1 MNAVAEPIAFQLPK
15 RPRVKEKDPL
25 PDQRKLAVIP
35 IRACTD
41 RKLTEGM
48 LRVLILLCSYCNR
61 AGITWVGQTKLGTD
75 LGVSRQ
81 AVTKQ
86 MTKLQAA
93 GYIEVI
99 AKGFRGA
106 RANTIRVI
114 FDPSVDAE
122 TAMAITSRYEDTR
135 PPAIKEKQDRE
146 MTEPIDPEGQRR
158 IAQLVAKALKN
169 PNPKPER
176 TMPSTGQTRTVKAM
190 KEEIAKTKQKRSKA
204 VDKLSTTEAHRQPPE
219 VANQD
224 AHIGNQEASIGNPQ
238 RLPHRQPLEVA
249 RTQEEHSRDKVIEV
263 IELKIKDKPNVLR
276 NLEVEHYDFLIE
288 SRMTPE
294 QIADCL
300 EHLLPLFHAEGLN
313 PSSRILTDSI
323 LQLHRDTR

>member
-15 RPRVKEKDPL
+15 RPKVREKDPL

-114 FDPSVDAE
+114 FDETVDAE

-135 PPAIKEKQDRE
+135 PPAIREQQDRE
-146 MTEPIDPEGQRR
+146 MNEPIDPEGQRR

-169 PNPKPER
+169 PNHKPER
-176 TMPSTGQTRTVKAM
+176 TMPKSGETRAVREVKEAM
-190 KEEIAKTKQKRSKA
+190 AKAKAKRQKA
-204 VDKLSTTEAHRQPPE
+204 VDNLSTDSAHRQPSE

-224 AHIGNQEASIGNPQ
+224 APIGNQES
-238 RLPHRQPLEVA
+238 LHRQPHWQPPEVA
-249 RTQEEHSRDKVIEV
+249 RTQEEHIREESIGIGKDKV
-263 IELKIKDKPNVLR
+263 KDKHTVLR
-276 NLEVEHYDFLIE
+276 NLDVSDFDSLIE
-288 SRMTPE
+288 ARMTPE
-294 QIADCL
+294 QIEECL
-300 EHLLPLFHAEGLN
+300 EHLLPLFRAEGLN
-313 PSSRILTDSI
+313 PSSRVLADSI

>member
-1 MNAVAEPIAFQLPK
+1 MNAVAEPINFELPK

-114 FDPSVDAE
+114 FDETVDAE

-135 PPAIKEKQDRE
+135 PPAIREEQDRQ
-146 MTEPIDPEGQRR
+146 MHEPIDPEGQRR

-176 TMPSTGQTRTVKAM
+176 TMPKSGETRAVREVKEAM
-190 KEEIAKTKQKRSKA
+190 AKAKAKRQKA
-204 VDKLSTTEAHRQPPE
+204 VDNLSTDSAHRQPSE

-224 AHIGNQEASIGNPQ
+224 AHIGNQES
-238 RLPHRQPLEVA
+238 LHRQPHWQPPEVA
-249 RTQEEHSRDKVIEV
+249 RTQEEHIREESIGIGKDKV
-263 IELKIKDKPNVLR
+263 KDKHTVLR
-276 NLEVEHYDFLIE
+276 NLDVSDFDSLIE
-288 SRMTPE
+288 ARMTPE
-294 QIADCL
+294 QIEECL
-300 EHLLPLFHAEGLN
+300 EHLLPLFRAEGLN
-313 PSSRILTDSI
+313 PSSKVLADSI

>member
-15 RPRVKEKDPL
+15 RPKVREKDPL

-61 AGITWVGQTKLGTD
+61 AGITWVGQTKLGAD

-86 MTKLQAA
+86 MTKLVAA

-135 PPAIKEKQDRE
+135 PPAIKEQQDRE
-146 MTEPIDPEGQRR
+146 MHEPIDPEGQRR
-158 IAQLVAKALKN
+158 IAQLVAKALKTT
-169 PNPKPER
+169 NPKPER
-176 TMPSTGQTRTVKAM
+176 TMPKSGETRAVREVKEAM
-190 KEEIAKTKQKRSKA
+190 AKAKAKRQKA
-204 VDKLSTTEAHRQPPE
+204 VDNLSTDSAHRQPSE
-219 VANQD
+219 VANQN
-224 AHIGNQEASIGNPQ
+224 AHIGNQES
-238 RLPHRQPLEVA
+238 LHRQPHWQPPEVA

-276 NLEVEHYDFLIE
+276 NLEVQDFDFLIE

-294 QIADCL
+294 QIAECL
-300 EHLLPLFHAEGLN
+300 EHLLPLFQAEGLN
-313 PSSRILTDSI
+313 PSSRTLADSI

>member
-81 AVTKQ
+81 AITKQ
-86 MTKLQAA
+86 MLKLQTA

-114 FDPSVDAE
+114 FDETVDAA

-135 PPAIKEKQDRE
+135 PPAIREQQDRE
-146 MTEPIDPEGQRR
+146 MNEPVDPEGQRR
-158 IAQLVAKALKN
+158 IAQLVAKALKQ
-169 PNPKPER
+169 PTKPKGYD
-176 TMPSTGQTRTVKAM
+176 MPADNQTRTVKAM
-190 KEEIAKTKQKRSKA
+190 KEEIAKTKAKRTKT
-204 VDKLSTTEAHRQPPE
+204 VDKLSTTDAHRQPPE
-219 VANQD
+219 VANQS
-224 AHIGNQEASIGNPQ
+224 APIGNQES
-238 RLPHRQPLEVA
+238 LHRQPHWLPPEVA

-263 IELKIKDKPNVLR
+263 IEVKIKDKPNVLR

>member
-86 MTKLQAA
+86 MTKLVAA

-135 PPAIKEKQDRE
+135 PPAIREEQDRQ
-146 MTEPIDPEGQRR
+146 MHEPIDQEGQRR

-176 TMPSTGQTRTVKAM
+176 TMPKSGETRAVREVKEAM
-190 KEEIAKTKQKRSKA
+190 AKAKAKRTKA
-204 VDKLSTTEAHRQPPE
+204 VDNLSTDSAHRQPSE
-219 VANQD
+219 VANKS
-224 AHIGNQEASIGNPQ
+224 ASIGNQEN
-238 RLPHRQPLEVA
+238 LHRQPHWLPPEVA

-276 NLEVEHYDFLIE
+276 NLEVQDFDSLIE
-288 SRMTPE
+288 ARMTPE
-294 QIADCL
+294 QIEECL
-300 EHLLPLFHAEGLN
+300 EHLLPLFRAEGLN
-313 PSSRILTDSI
+313 PSSRVLADSI

>member
-15 RPRVKEKDPL
+15 RPKVREKDPL

-114 FDPSVDAE
+114 FDETVDAE

-135 PPAIKEKQDRE
+135 PPAIKEQQDRE
-146 MTEPIDPEGQRR
+146 MNEPIDPEGQRR

-190 KEEIAKTKQKRSKA
+190 KDEIAKTKQKRSKD
-204 VDKLSTTEAHRQPPE
+204 VDKLSTTQAHRQPPE

-224 AHIGNQEASIGNPQ
+224 AHIGNQES
-238 RLPHRQPLEVA
+238 LHRQPHWLPPEVA

-263 IELKIKDKPNVLR
+263 IELKIKDKPNVLG
-276 NLEVEHYDFLIE
+276 NLDVSDFDSLIE
-288 SRMTPE
+288 ARMTPE

-300 EHLLPLFHAEGLN
+300 EHLLPLFRAEGLN
-313 PSSRILTDSI
+313 PTSRVLADSI